1 MKLFLCFLSFTF
13 ISVSTYAQKN
23 SDGII
28 AFLKVDDNDGVFAI
42 QALVKNDST
51 LFKSLKYELA
61 VIKSKLE
68 SKEKPKRI
76 ATQGNFSINPSE
88 VKVLE
93 QTFVEFEKEED
104 KIIVLLLLYE
114 GEKIITTDRKV
125 FLNTKS
131 QNKPVVDDG
140 IEIKGLVI
148 DNVVSKVGKDFYDL
162 FYRQYSLRNIKSG
175 SLVTIEEQLGI
186 GIGTRIVVKVDED
199 IVFEGFARPNEEY
212 LEQMANAV
220 VGKVLKY
227 LEQKKKQKE
236 YINQY

>member
-1 MKLFLCFLSFTF
+1 MKISLLLSFLFCTF
-13 ISVSTYAQKN
+13 LIHAQSK

-28 AFLKVDDNDGVFAI
+28 AFLKVNDNDGFQGV

-51 LFKSLKYELA
+51 LFKSLRYELA
-61 VIKSKLE
+61 IIRSKTDSE
-68 SKEKPKRI
+68 EKPVRT
-76 ATQGNFSINPSE
+76 ATRGNFSLDPNE
-88 VKVLE
+88 VKLLQEIVIS
-93 QTFVEFEKEED
+93 FEEED

-114 GEKIITTDRKV
+114 KDKIITVDRKV
-125 FLNTKS
+125 FLNTDK
-131 QNKPVVDDG
+131 KKVPIDDG

-148 DNVVSKVGKDFYDL
+148 DNVISKVGKDFYDL
-162 FYRQYSLRNIKSG
+162 FYRQYSLRNLQSG

-186 GIGTRIVVKVDED
+186 GIGTRIVVKVNED

-212 LEQMANAV
+212 LEQMAKAV
-220 VGKVLKY
+220 VVKVINY